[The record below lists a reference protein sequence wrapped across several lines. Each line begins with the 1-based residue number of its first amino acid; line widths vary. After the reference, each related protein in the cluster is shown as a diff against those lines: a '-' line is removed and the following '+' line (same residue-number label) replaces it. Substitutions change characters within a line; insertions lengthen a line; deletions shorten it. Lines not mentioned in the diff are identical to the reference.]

1 MVDAVNGTDYSK
13 LGLGVPQNTAK
24 KSELGQKDF
33 MTLMMTQLKNQDPFK
48 PLDSG
53 AFLGQLAQFGTV
65 SGLAG
70 LQTSFDSLKTSLVSN
85 QALQAA
91 SLVGRSAL
99 VEASTMAV
107 GSGQPVAGA
116 VDLPDSTSS
125 LTVTV
130 RDSTGQVV
138 RTLPLGA
145 NAKGEAPFVWDGMT
159 DSRRRRA
166 GRNVHVRRGVPL
178 RQHRRDRHHFA
189 GRVDRQRKTRHRRL
203 QRRAARYRR
212 KAVLVRAEIRSATN
226 EFTYRGNPPCHLQ

>member
-1 MVDAVNGTDYSK
+1 MVAPVNSTDYSQ
-13 LGLGVPQNTAK
+13 LGLGVPQTTPK
-24 KSELGQKDF
+24 KSDLGQKDF

-70 LQTSFDSLKTSLVSN
+70 LQTSFDSLKTSLISN
-85 QALQAA
+85 QSLQAA
-91 SLVGRSAL
+91 GLVGRSAL

-107 GSGQPVAGA
+107 GNGEAVAGA

-138 RTLPLGA
+138 RTIPLGA
-145 NAKGEAPFVWDGMT
+145 NAKGEAPFMWDGMT
-159 DSRRRRA
+159 DTGGVAPA
-166 GRNVHVRRGVPL
+166 GTYTFGAEFRSGSTVETGTTSLVALIDSVKLGTDGFSVELRGVGEKPFSSVK
-178 RQHRRDRHHFA
+178 Q
-189 GRVDRQRKTRHRRL
+189 
-203 QRRAARYRR
+203 
-212 KAVLVRAEIRSATN
+212 I
-226 EFTYRGNPPCHLQ
+226 GN

>member
-1 MVDAVNGTDYSK
+1 MVDAVNSTAYSQ
-13 LGLGVPQNTAK
+13 LGLGVPQTTPK
-24 KSELGQKDF
+24 KSDLGQKDF

-70 LQTSFDSLKTSLVSN
+70 LQTSFDSLKTSLLSN

-91 SLVGRSAL
+91 GLVGRSAL
-99 VEASTMAV
+99 VDASTMAV
-107 GSGQPVAGA
+107 GDGQAVAGA

-145 NAKGEAPFVWDGMT
+145 NAKGEAPFLWDGMT
-159 DSRRRRA
+159 DA
-166 GRNVHVRRGVPL
+166 GGPAPAGTYTFGAEFRSGSTVETGTTMLVAPIDSVKLGTDGFSVELRGVGEKPFSSVK
-178 RQHRRDRHHFA
+178 Q
-189 GRVDRQRKTRHRRL
+189 
-203 QRRAARYRR
+203 
-212 KAVLVRAEIRSATN
+212 I
-226 EFTYRGNPPCHLQ
+226 GN

>member
-1 MVDAVNGTDYSK
+1 MVDAVNGTDYSN
-13 LGLGVPQNTAK
+13 LGLGVPQTTPK

-70 LQTSFDSLKTSLVSN
+70 LQTSFDSLKTSLLSN

-91 SLVGRSAL
+91 GLVGRSAL

-107 GSGQPVAGA
+107 GEGQPVAGA

-145 NAKGEAPFVWDGMT
+145 NAKGEAPFMWDGMT
-159 DSRRRRA
+159 DTGSVAPA
-166 GRNVHVRRGVPL
+166 GTYTFGAEFRSGSTVETGTTLLVASIDSVKLGTDGFSVELRGVGELPFSSVK
-178 RQHRRDRHHFA
+178 Q
-189 GRVDRQRKTRHRRL
+189 
-203 QRRAARYRR
+203 
-212 KAVLVRAEIRSATN
+212 I
-226 EFTYRGNPPCHLQ
+226 GN

>member
-1 MVDAVNGTDYSK
+1 MVSAVNSTDYSQ
-13 LGLGVPQNTAK
+13 LGLGVPQTTPK
-24 KSELGQKDF
+24 KSDLGQKDF

-70 LQTSFDSLKTSLVSN
+70 LQTSFDSLKTSLLSN
-85 QALQAA
+85 QSLQAA
-91 SLVGRSAL
+91 GLVGRSAL
-99 VEASTMAV
+99 VDASTMAV
-107 GSGQPVAGA
+107 GDGQAVAGA

-145 NAKGEAPFVWDGMT
+145 NAKGEAPFMWDGMT
-159 DSRRRRA
+159 DTGGVAPA
-166 GRNVHVRRGVPL
+166 GTYTFGAEFRSGSTVETGTTLLVASIDSVKLGTDGFSVELRGIGEKPFSSVK
-178 RQHRRDRHHFA
+178 Q
-189 GRVDRQRKTRHRRL
+189 
-203 QRRAARYRR
+203 
-212 KAVLVRAEIRSATN
+212 I
-226 EFTYRGNPPCHLQ
+226 GN

>member
-13 LGLGVPQNTAK
+13 LGLGLPKDAGK
-24 KSELGQKDF
+24 KPELGQQDF
-33 MTLMMTQLKNQDPFK
+33 LHLMLTQLKNQDPFK

-70 LQTSFDSLKTSLVSN
+70 LQTSFDTLKTSLISN

-107 GSGQPVAGA
+107 AAGQPVLGA
-116 VDLPDSTSS
+116 VDLPASTSA

-130 RDSTGQVV
+130 RDSTGQVA
-138 RTLPLGA
+138 RTIPLGA
-145 NAKGEAPFVWDGMT
+145 NPQGQATFIWDGTIDGGGMAPAGQYSFSAEFRSGST
-159 DSRRRRA
+159 VEVGTTLLAAPIDSVKLGADGFSVELR
-166 GRNVHVRRGVPL
+166 GIGEIPFSSVR
-178 RQHRRDRHHFA
+178 
-189 GRVDRQRKTRHRRL
+189 
-203 QRRAARYRR
+203 
-212 KAVLVRAEIRSATN
+212 EIAN
-226 EFTYRGNPPCHLQ
+226 DIGN

>member
-1 MVDAVNGTDYSK
+1 MVNAVNGADYSQ
-13 LGLGVPQNTAK
+13 LGLGVPQTTPK

-70 LQTSFDSLKTSLVSN
+70 LQTSFDSLKTSLLSN

-91 SLVGRSAL
+91 GLVGRSAL

-107 GSGQPVAGA
+107 GDGQPVAGA
-116 VDLPDSTSS
+116 VDLPDSTSA

-130 RDSTGQVV
+130 RDSSGQVV

-145 NAKGEAPFVWDGMT
+145 NAKGEAPFMWDGMT
-159 DSRRRRA
+159 DTGGAAPA
-166 GRNVHVRRGVPL
+166 GTYTFDAEFRSGSTVETGTTLLVASIDSVKLGTDGFSVELRGIGEKPFSSVK
-178 RQHRRDRHHFA
+178 Q
-189 GRVDRQRKTRHRRL
+189 
-203 QRRAARYRR
+203 
-212 KAVLVRAEIRSATN
+212 I
-226 EFTYRGNPPCHLQ
+226 GN

>member
-1 MVDAVNGTDYSK
+1 MVDAVSGSDYSQ
-13 LGLGVPQNTAK
+13 LNLGVPQATPK

-70 LQTSFDSLKTSLVSN
+70 LQTSFDTLKTSLLSN

-91 SLVGRSAL
+91 GLVGRSAL

-159 DSRRRRA
+159 DTGDIAPA
-166 GRNVHVRRGVPL
+166 GTYTFGAEFRSGSTVETGTTLLVASIDSVKLGTDGFSVELRGVGEKPFSSVK
-178 RQHRRDRHHFA
+178 Q
-189 GRVDRQRKTRHRRL
+189 
-203 QRRAARYRR
+203 
-212 KAVLVRAEIRSATN
+212 I
-226 EFTYRGNPPCHLQ
+226 GN

>member
-1 MVDAVNGTDYSK
+1 MVGAVNSTDYSQ
-13 LGLGVPQNTAK
+13 LGLGVPQTTPK
-24 KSELGQKDF
+24 KSDLGQKDF

-70 LQTSFDSLKTSLVSN
+70 LQTSFDSLKTSLLSN
-85 QALQAA
+85 QSLQAA
-91 SLVGRSAL
+91 GLVGRSAL

-107 GSGQPVAGA
+107 GDGQAVAGA

-145 NAKGEAPFVWDGMT
+145 NAKGEAPFMWDGMT
-159 DSRRRRA
+159 DTGGVAPA
-166 GRNVHVRRGVPL
+166 GTYTFGAEFRSGSTVEIGTTLLVASIDSVKLGTDGFSVELRGIGEKPFSSVK
-178 RQHRRDRHHFA
+178 Q
-189 GRVDRQRKTRHRRL
+189 
-203 QRRAARYRR
+203 
-212 KAVLVRAEIRSATN
+212 I
-226 EFTYRGNPPCHLQ
+226 GN

>member
-1 MVDAVNGTDYSK
+1 MVNAVNGADYSQ
-13 LGLGVPQNTAK
+13 LGLGVPQATPK

-65 SGLAG
+65 SGLAS
-70 LQTSFDSLKTSLVSN
+70 LQTSFDSLKTSLISS

-99 VEASTMAV
+99 VDTSTMSTTDGQVV
-107 GSGQPVAGA
+107 GGA
-116 VDLPDSTSS
+116 VDLPDSTSA

-138 RTLPLGA
+138 RTIPLGA
-145 NAKGEAPFVWDGMT
+145 HAAGQAQFVWDGKT
-159 DSRRRRA
+159 DSGDDAPADEYTFGADYRSGSTTAA
-166 GRNVHVRRGVPL
+166 GTVSLASTIDSVKITSDGFSVDLRGIGEKPFSSVH
-178 RQHRRDRHHFA
+178 
-189 GRVDRQRKTRHRRL
+189 
-203 QRRAARYRR
+203 
-212 KAVLVRAEIRSATN
+212 EISYA
-226 EFTYRGNPPCHLQ
+226 YGN